1 VKNLEPMIGR
11 SCACTSPAAGPIAER
26 RVNMD
31 ERDFTQPVD
40 SVRGMKRHLKS
51 GAADGCITVVETVVP
66 IRAPSEQQTGKPE
79 E

>member
-1 VKNLEPMIGR
+1 
-11 SCACTSPAAGPIAER
+11 
-26 RVNMD
+26 MD
-31 ERDFTQPVD
+31 ERDFMQTVD